1 MYFQYPLEALARRR
15 ATTNQLDFAREARR
29 VLDDSDEVLFEP
41 LDRGLAIFAAHEE
54 ALLEPRRILRDM
66 YGDFVELRQPRVRY
80 MPGPP
85 AHEPVMHVRITA
97 RREYAAAL
105 LLELRQ
111 RGARLLEE
119 CTRNRVF
126 IVRAEAPMAALLGLP
141 DRLAQLTE
149 QSAMHSIRLVR
160 YVPVRGGPDGAGPR
174 AA

>member
-15 ATTNQLDFAREARR
+15 ASTRQLEFAREARR
-29 VLDDSDEVLFEP
+29 VLDDSDEVMFEP

-66 YGDFVELRQPRVRY
+66 YGDFVELRPPRVRY
-80 MPGPP
+80 MPGEP
-85 AHEPVMHVRITA
+85 AREPVMHVRITA
-97 RREYAAAL
+97 RREYASAL

-119 CTRNRVF
+119 CTRDRTF
-126 IVRAEAPMAALLGLP
+126 IVRAEAPLAALLGLP
-141 DRLAQLTE
+141 ARIAQITDG
-149 QSAMHSIRLVR
+149 SAMHAIRLLR
-160 YVPVRGGPDGAGPR
+160 YAPVPDGPE